1 MYYSID
7 RFEEDKAVL
16 IDESAA
22 QLILPREQLP
32 PQAAPG
38 CIVAQNGDGVWI
50 IDEARTAQSR
60 EKIRRKLASLWE

>member
-38 CIVAQNGDGVWI
+38 CIMARNGDGVWE